1 MAKKIE
7 TQKFWLF
14 VFVRTLANTLIMAG
28 LVLTVM
34 AFWPML
40 RTEVIYNWE
49 LFLGQKHVI
58 KEDVPDVTEVK
69 SSGFSGI
76 LASPPISIV
85 PINTDFG
92 IVIEK
97 INVNAPVI
105 ANVDSSDPDTYVA
118 ALKQGAAHATGTAFP
133 GARGLENNNVF
144 IFAHSTLNLW
154 DVPKYN
160 AIFILLNK
168 LEAGDK
174 VVTFYKGKR
183 YDYEVFE
190 KKIVDAQDVRYL
202 TDPSKDSI
210 LTLQTCDP
218 PGTQLRRLI
227 VTAKLVG
234 SYQITKNLVY

>member
-58 KEDVPDVTEVK
+58 KEDVPYVTEVK

-105 ANVDSSDPDTYVA
+105 NH
-118 ALKQGAAHATGTAFP
+118 L
-133 GARGLENNNVF
+133 
-144 IFAHSTLNLW
+144 
-154 DVPKYN
+154 
-160 AIFILLNK
+160 
-168 LEAGDK
+168 
-174 VVTFYKGKR
+174 
-183 YDYEVFE
+183 
-190 KKIVDAQDVRYL
+190 
-202 TDPSKDSI
+202 
-210 LTLQTCDP
+210 
-218 PGTQLRRLI
+218 
-227 VTAKLVG
+227 
-234 SYQITKNLVY
+234 